1 MASSD
6 GAAVSWIGER
16 LWLLWCFFWL
26 LSLLVALSSPFEALR
41 WWAGWKKPPP
51 EPLVPPEAPR
61 QGPFAVYLTGVAGF
75 SGDFLSRRERGFL
88 QRLQERVPGLQI
100 VDDVFPYSATNNP
113 LDGDRLLRALWVWLQ
128 KWRLKI
134 PNNVFDLLIIM
145 HNIGQTLVSSDRR
158 YGPAYNSG
166 VARAVAQRL
175 LQKGFQ
181 GQAVHLITY
190 SGGAQIAVGIAPY
203 LKKILDC
210 PIYVISLGGVYTDD
224 PGIRAVDHV
233 YDFKGTRDHLLPSVG
248 WLLYPGR
255 WRAAFFSPWNQAR
268 RAGKMSWRLCGPI
281 THIGSTD
288 YFSAKRH
295 LPDGTLHAN
304 QSAALIAPLLQN
316 KQ

>member
-1 MASSD
+1 M
-6 GAAVSWIGER
+6 
-16 LWLLWCFFWL
+16 
-26 LSLLVALSSPFEALR
+26 VALSSPFEALR

-51 EPLVPPEAPR
+51 LEAEPESPGE
-61 QGPFAVYLTGVAGF
+61 GPFGVYLTGVAGF

-88 QRLQERVPGLQI
+88 ERLAARVPGLQM

-128 KWRLKI
+128 KWRLRV

-175 LQKGFQ
+175 RQKGHRG
-181 GQAVHLITY
+181 GQTVSLITY

-203 LKKILDC
+203 LKRMLAC
-210 PIYVISLGGVYTDD
+210 PVVVISLGGVYTDD

-233 YDFKGTRDHLLPSVG
+233 YDFKGTRDFILPTLG

-255 WRAAFFSPWNQAR
+255 WRLAFFSPWNRAR
-268 RAGKMSWRLCGPI
+268 RSGKMTWTACGPL
-281 THIGSTD
+281 THIGAGD
-288 YFSAKRH
+288 YFSAKRQ
-295 LPDGTLHAN
+295 LPDGTLYAE
-304 QSAALIAPLLQN
+304 QSAALVASLLRE
-316 KQ
+316 

>member
-1 MASSD
+1 M
-6 GAAVSWIGER
+6 SWLLEN
-16 LWLLWCFFWL
+16 LWSLWCFFWL
-26 LSLLVALSSPFEALR
+26 LSLWVALTSPFEALR
-41 WWAGWKKPPP
+41 WWAGWKKASPA
-51 EPLVPPEAPR
+51 APANETEV
-61 QGPFAVYLTGVAGF
+61 QTGPFVVYLTGVAGF

-88 QRLQERVPGLQI
+88 KRLQERVPDLQI

-113 LDGDRLLRALWVWLQ
+113 LDGDRLLRVLWVWLQ
-128 KWRLKI
+128 KWRLRI

-166 VARAVAQRL
+166 VAAAVVQRL
-175 LQKGFQ
+175 RQKGLHDQ
-181 GQAVHLITY
+181 PVHLVTY

-203 LKKILDC
+203 LKQLLEV

-224 PGIRAVDHV
+224 PGIRAVDRV
-233 YDFKGTRDHLLPSVG
+233 DDFKGTRDHIMPGLG

-268 RAGKMSWRLCGPI
+268 REGKLHWHACGPI

-288 YFSAKRH
+288 YFSAKRQ
-295 LPDGTLHAN
+295 LADGTFYAD
-304 QSAALIAPLLQN
+304 QSAQLVAARLQN
-316 KQ
+316 DKQ

>member
-1 MASSD
+1 MASLD
-6 GAAVSWIGER
+6 GAGVSWIGER

-41 WWAGWKKPPP
+41 WWAGWKRPAPFEM
-51 EPLVPPEAPR
+51 EPGDATE
-61 QGPFAVYLTGVAGF
+61 GPFAVYLTGVAGF
-75 SGDFLSRRERGFL
+75 SGEFLSRRERGFL
-88 QRLQERVPGLQI
+88 ARLVERVPGLQL

-166 VARAVAQRL
+166 VARAVAGRL
-175 LQKGFQ
+175 LQKGHR
-181 GQAVHLITY
+181 GQPVHLVTY

-203 LKKILDC
+203 LKRMLGC
-210 PIYVISLGGVYTDD
+210 SVVVISLGGVYTDD
-224 PGIRAVDHV
+224 PGIRAVERV
-233 YDFKGTRDHLLPSVG
+233 YDFKGTRDHLMPSLG

-255 WRAAFFSPWNQAR
+255 WRLAFFSPWNQAR
-268 RAGKMSWRLCGPI
+268 RAGKLRWVACGPM

-288 YFSAKRH
+288 YFSAKRA
-295 LPDGTLHAN
+295 LPDGVLHAER
-304 QSAALIAPLLQN
+304 SAELVAGLLGLGRV
-316 KQ
+316 

>member
-1 MASSD
+1 M
-6 GAAVSWIGER
+6 SWIGER

-51 EPLVPPEAPR
+51 EPLIAPEAPS

-88 QRLQERVPGLQI
+88 QRLQERVPGLQV

-175 LQKGFQ
+175 RQKGFQ
-181 GQAVHLITY
+181 KQAVYLVAY
-190 SGGAQIAVGIAPY
+190 SGGAQIAVGLAPH
-203 LKKILDC
+203 LKKILEC
-210 PIYVISLGGVYTDD
+210 PLYVISLGGVYTDD
-224 PGIRAVDHV
+224 PGIRAVDHL
-233 YDFKGTRDHLLPSVG
+233 YDFKGTRDHLMPSLG

-268 RAGKMSWRLCGPI
+268 RSGKMSWQACGPI
-281 THIGSTD
+281 THIGSGD
-288 YFSAKRH
+288 YFSAKQH
-295 LPDGTLHAN
+295 LPDGTLYAE
-304 QSAALIAPLLQN
+304 QSAALIAALIQR
-316 KQ
+316 